1 MFLRKVYFIEKFLSL
16 LKVSFV
22 EKFVLSKN
30 LFFRKKLFWSI
41 FVKWSFFMFF
51 WQEPMQIF
59 TLKSNTLE
67 FQRSDENQVSYCHF
81 SSFKAPSITEP
92 RTKCVGS
99 EIPLIQRFLNN
110 FWSSLN
116 AEFHPQSKFQIEFH
130 RFDKNWPF
138 YRFFSIYIV
147 HTYVGTKYLCTICVL
162 SFRNNVRNFVQKLRY
177 VLSYSL
183 QKFSKT
189 FRLEEMKVIIYLFIN
204 FLTMK

>member
-1 MFLRKVYFIEKFLSL
+1 MFHKEICFVRKFVLSKSLFHQKRCFVEKFVSSSKSLFLRKVYFIEKFLSL

-30 LFFRKKLFWSI
+30 LLFRKKLFWSI

-92 RTKCVGS
+92 RTKCARC
-99 EIPLIQRFLNN
+99 ETPLIQHFFKN
-110 FWSSLN
+110 FWSSFNVEFSLN
-116 AEFHPQSKFQIEFH
+116 LNSRSVRISKI
-130 RFDKNWPF
+130 RLTIL
-138 YRFFSIYIV
+138 RGLFSIYIV
-147 HTYVGTKYLCTICVL
+147 FVHT
-162 SFRNNVRNFVQKLRY
+162 
-177 VLSYSL
+177 
-183 QKFSKT
+183 
-189 FRLEEMKVIIYLFIN
+189 
-204 FLTMK
+204 

>member
-1 MFLRKVYFIEKFLSL
+1 MFCRKVCLFEKTFYDRLLSNGHF
-16 LKVSFV
+16 S
-22 EKFVLSKN
+22 
-30 LFFRKKLFWSI
+30 WS
-41 FVKWSFFMFF
+41 F
-51 WQEPMQIF
+51 WQELMQNF
-59 TLKSNTLE
+59 TLKSNMLE
-67 FQRSDENQVSYCHF
+67 FQTSDENQVGYGHF
-81 SSFKAPSITEP
+81 SKFKAPSTTEP

-116 AEFHPQSKFQIEFH
+116 AEFHPESKFQIEFH

-189 FRLEEMKVIIYLFIN
+189 FRSEEMKVIIYLFIN